1 MLKKIRSLVSNSNPS
16 YIECYDDALTKEECR
31 ILISLFEKGK
41 KIPGYTY
48 YNGERVVDS
57 DIKKSIELDALNLYD
72 GSSLSAIVYR
82 ALAPCINKYQ
92 EKYNNLNNISFW
104 ECDSVFTFQKYDGE
118 DEGFKGWH
126 TEHGMGTANRI
137 AVWHFYLNDAE
148 SGTEFMSY
156 PTINAKIGRCV
167 IWPASWTHVHRSAPN
182 KGLKYIISGWMS
194 LKCQETL

>member
-31 ILISLFEKGK
+31 TLISLFEKGQK
-41 KIPGYTY
+41 TPGYTY
-48 YNGERVVDS
+48 HHGERIVDS
-57 DIKKSIELDALNLYD
+57 DIKKSLELDALDLYD

-104 ECDSVFTFQKYDGE
+104 ECDSIFTFQKFESEHD
-118 DEGFKGWH
+118 GFKSWH
-126 TEHGMGTANRI
+126 TEQGAGTTNRI
-137 AVWHFYLNDAE
+137 AVWHFYLNDAK

-156 PTINAKIGRCV
+156 PTVNAKMGRCV
-167 IWPASWTHVHRSAPN
+167 IWPAAWTHVHRSAPN

-194 LKCQETL
+194 YCD

>member
-1 MLKKIRSLVSNSNPS
+1 MLKRIRSLVSNSNPS
-16 YIECYDDALTKEECR
+16 YIECYDDALTNEECR
-31 ILISLFEKGK
+31 VLISLFEKGK
-41 KIPGYTY
+41 KTPGYTY
-48 YNGERVVDS
+48 HHGERVVDS
-57 DIKKSIELDALNLYD
+57 DTKKSLELDALNLYD

-104 ECDSVFTFQKYDGE
+104 ECDSIFTFQKFESEHD
-118 DEGFKGWH
+118 GFKSWH
-126 TEHGMGTANRI
+126 TEQGAGTTNRI

-156 PTINAKIGRCV
+156 PTVNAKMGRCV
-167 IWPASWTHVHRSAPN
+167 IWPAAWTHVHRSAPN

-194 LKCQETL
+194 YCD

>member
-31 ILISLFEKGK
+31 TLISLFEKGQK
-41 KIPGYTY
+41 TPGYTY
-48 YNGERVVDS
+48 HHGERVVDS
-57 DIKKSIELDALNLYD
+57 DIKKSLELDALNLYD

-104 ECDSVFTFQKYDGE
+104 ECDSIFTFQKFESEHD
-118 DEGFKGWH
+118 GFKSWH
-126 TEHGMGTANRI
+126 TEQGAGTTNRI
-137 AVWHFYLNDAE
+137 AVWHFYLNDAK

-156 PTINAKIGRCV
+156 PTVNAKMGRCV
-167 IWPASWTHVHRSAPN
+167 IWPAGWTHVHRSAPN

-194 LKCQETL
+194 YK